1 VLSRVAENLYW
12 LGRYLER
19 ADNVARLADANFQ
32 ATVEQLPAGVGQ
44 GWEAVVNALGAHD
57 LYADAVEERPDL
69 THTEFV
75 LHAAEYPQSVR
86 ASIGRAR
93 SLARELREHLSREVF
108 EEINRLYLAYPGA
121 SRGADERSTRTFTAS
136 VRRTVASI
144 VGLFDN
150 TVLLTEG
157 REWFRCGL
165 FLERAD
171 MTSRIVDSKYFV
183 ILPSADD
190 VGGPL
195 DRYQWMAV
203 LRSASALEAFRKRYR
218 GAVSGPRVADLLM
231 FDPDFPRSLTFCVGG
246 LKRHFQRAVNG
257 SDSPHVVEP
266 EREITLLELDLRAAD
281 VRDVITTGLHEFL
294 DEFQLRLIRID
305 DVLTQHLFRALPED
319 PGHARLRPVG
329 NNVPV

>member
-1 VLSRVAENLYW
+1 MLSRVAENLYW

-32 ATVEQLPAGVGQ
+32 ATIEQLPAGAGQ

-57 LYADAVEERPDL
+57 LYAAALAERPTL
-69 THTEFV
+69 TLAEFV
-75 LHAAEYPQSVR
+75 LHAGEYPQSVR
-86 ASIGRAR
+86 TTIGRAR

-121 SRGADERSTRTFTAS
+121 ARAADERSTRAFTGS
-136 VRRTVASI
+136 VRRTVAAI
-144 VGLFDN
+144 IGLFDN

-157 REWFRCGL
+157 REWFRCGV

-183 ILPSADD
+183 ILPSPDD

-195 DRYQWMAV
+195 DRYQWLAV

-231 FDPDFPRSLTFCVGG
+231 FDPEFPRSLTFCVAA
-246 LKRHFQRAVNG
+246 LKRHFERAVEGANTP
-257 SDSPHVVEP
+257 SVVEP
-266 EREITLLELDLRAAD
+266 EREITLLALDLRAAD
-281 VRDVITTGLHEFL
+281 VRDVISHGLHEFL

-305 DVLTQHLFRALPED
+305 DALTQHLFRALPED
-319 PGHARLRPVG
+319 PSHARLRPVG
-329 NNVPV
+329 NDIPV